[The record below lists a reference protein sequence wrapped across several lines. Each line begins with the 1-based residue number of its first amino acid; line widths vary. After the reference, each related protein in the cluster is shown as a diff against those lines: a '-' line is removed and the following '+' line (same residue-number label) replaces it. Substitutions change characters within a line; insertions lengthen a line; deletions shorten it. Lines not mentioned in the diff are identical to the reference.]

1 MSSRN
6 LKHELSGSRSSSKEA
21 GSAFDQLLAAA
32 SRPAW
37 PEGHVIATCI
47 EERHPTLTGRI
58 RVRCEDARGGVHESW
73 VATLQGLSVRASDRV
88 LVLKLPHQPDAIIV
102 GVVDGFS
109 HRPDTPQS
117 VAHVLEMKRDE
128 ALQVNAENGQPL
140 LHIARN
146 QQGTLI
152 RLLQSDTQVE
162 FPGKLRITASAIEM
176 RARAGSVRIDAA
188 DDVEIVGE
196 AIHLN

>member
-1 MSSRN
+1 
-6 LKHELSGSRSSSKEA
+6 
-21 GSAFDQLLAAA
+21 
-32 SRPAW
+32 
-37 PEGHVIATCI
+37 
-47 EERHPTLTGRI
+47 
-58 RVRCEDARGGVHESW
+58 
-73 VATLQGLSVRASDRV
+73 
-88 LVLKLPHQPDAIIV
+88 
-102 GVVDGFS
+102 
-109 HRPDTPQS
+109 
-117 VAHVLEMKRDE
+117 MKRDE

-140 LHIARN
+140 LRIARN